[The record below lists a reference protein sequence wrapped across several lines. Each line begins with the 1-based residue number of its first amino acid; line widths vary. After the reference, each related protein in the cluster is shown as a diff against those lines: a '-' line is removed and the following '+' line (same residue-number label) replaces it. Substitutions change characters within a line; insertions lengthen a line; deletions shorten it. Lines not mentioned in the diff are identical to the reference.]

1 METMEFTPKGVCA
14 RKIDITTEDGVVRNV
29 EFTGGHPR
37 SICSPRREST
47 SRVV

>member
-29 EFTGGHPR
+29 EFTGGCNG
-37 SICSPRREST
+37 IL
-47 SRVV
+47 